1 MAPMSHKTHSSGN
14 SMQTQLG
21 SMDTAQRKREKSK
34 YNYSISAS
42 DIDQQTLVEVLQ
54 REFGKDFRV
63 KVSSELYFLFAFSG
77 LMKQIIA
84 TK

>member
-1 MAPMSHKTHSSGN
+1 MAPMSHKPHSSG
-14 SMQTQLG
+14 SCTQKQLG

-63 KVSSELYFLFAFSG
+63 KVSSEL
-77 LMKQIIA
+77 
-84 TK
+84 

>member
-14 SMQTQLG
+14 STQAQLG
-21 SMDTAQRKREKSK
+21 STGTAQRKREKSK

-42 DIDQQTLVEVLQ
+42 DIDQQTLVEFLQ
-54 REFGKDFRV
+54 REFGKNFRV
-63 KVSSELYFLFAFSG
+63 KVSSELYFLFAFLG